1 MPFPIIS
8 GGGRSSTTTQ
18 YGGQE
23 LTKIQNLFNN
33 VNIASVDATN
43 KPILNTE
50 LLFKSGKLR
59 LYDSDSSNIITIV
72 TSNISQD
79 VNLTFPTTMLG
90 GASVNTFLFEGTT
103 QPISGKIIDADNN
116 TIIDLDD
123 ANIRSTAAINWAKI
137 AKTGSKLQDLA
148 NVYSVGLSNNQSP
161 IWNSANN
168 RWEMRDLTNVDIL
181 LPNKTVL
188 PTATTTGVPIYRN
201 DLDANNQRVYL
212 SVLQSGSPVLV
223 RVA

>member
-1 MPFPIIS
+1 
-8 GGGRSSTTTQ
+8 
-18 YGGQE
+18 
-23 LTKIQNLFNN
+23 
-33 VNIASVDATN
+33 
-43 KPILNTE
+43 
-50 LLFKSGKLR
+50 
-59 LYDSDSSNIITIV
+59 
-72 TSNISQD
+72 
-79 VNLTFPTTMLG
+79 
-90 GASVNTFLFEGTT
+90 
-103 QPISGKIIDADNN
+103 
-116 TIIDLDD
+116 
-123 ANIRSTAAINWAKI
+123 
-137 AKTGSKLQDLA
+137 LA